1 MAIADSTAR
10 KQVEEPAPLYRSAPH
25 NIEAEQALLG
35 AILVNNE
42 AFYRVSD
49 FLEPVHFFEPIHQ
62 QIYQLARDL
71 IRAGKLATPV
81 TLKTFLDAS
90 VDIGGMTVGQYLAR
104 LAAEATTI
112 INAEDYG
119 RTVYDLSV
127 RRALIQVGEDM
138 VNVAF
143 DAPVDFS
150 PRDQIED
157 AERRL
162 YELAETGR
170 YDGGFQR
177 FAQALTTAID
187 MAAHAFQRDGKLSGI
202 ATGLDDLDR
211 MMGGLQQS
219 DLVILA
225 GRPGMGKTALAT
237 NIGYNI
243 AKAWQGEIKPDGHT
257 STVNGGIVGFFSLEM
272 SAEQLATRIIAEQTS
287 IPSNQIRRGGI
298 SESDFEK
305 IKDYSIELQNIPL
318 YVDETGGL
326 SVAQL
331 AARAR
336 RLKRQRGLD
345 LVVIDYLQLLQ
356 GSTRRSQENRVQ
368 EITEITTKLKA
379 LAKELNVPILAL
391 SQLSRQVESRDDKRP
406 QLSDLRESGSIE
418 QDADVVLFV
427 YREEYYH
434 QMRKPLES
442 NREKFAEWLAE
453 ADKVHGKAEVII
465 GKQRHGPT
473 GTVELQFDAAVT
485 RFSSLAREGRLPE
498 RM

>member
-42 AFYRVSD
+42 AFNRVSD

-442 NREKFAEWLAE
+442 NRDKFAEWLAE